1 MACRIMYEVFYDAPV
16 RSAAAVIF
24 KNKKF
29 AREWQAERKNPKW
42 KLRVVE
48 VCETR
53 GKVTRRG
60 KRSFTGR
67 RRRR

>member
-1 MACRIMYEVFYDAPV
+1 MYEVFYDAPKA
-16 RSAAAVIF
+16 STPAVIF
-24 KNKKF
+24 RKKEF
-29 AREWQAERKNPKW
+29 ARDFQAERKNPKW

-67 RRRR
+67 RR